1 MAATDNFV
9 GDRSRIDSPA
19 RNAFAVSPHN
29 TNEMA
34 FVTRGI
40 YVGGAG
46 DLKVTTIGGDTVTFS
61 AVPAG
66 VILPVC
72 AKIVFA
78 TGTTATLILG
88 LY

>member
-1 MAATDNFV
+1 MAAIDTFLNEGASF
-9 GDRSRIDSPA
+9 DSPA
-19 RNAFAVSPHN
+19 RNAFAVTPHN
-29 TNEMA
+29 TNELSNI
-34 FVTRGI
+34 TRGLYI
-40 YVGGAG
+40 GGGG
-46 DLKVTTIGGDTVTFS
+46 DVKVTTVAGSTVTFS